1 MGSSLCLLPNRLHP
15 SLLTTE
21 PGLLTYHSVHVTND
35 DRGRSGVAWT
45 QEVTVVLGDVAV
57 QLLQGGKVTVSRAE
71 DRGKGGSQAVHS
83 SFLRSPL
90 PPPFSSRWM
99 DALRPCPS

>member
-1 MGSSLCLLPNRLHP
+1 ML
-15 SLLTTE
+15 
-21 PGLLTYHSVHVTND
+21 
-35 DRGRSGVAWT
+35 
-45 QEVTVVLGDVAV
+45 LGDMVV

-71 DRGKGGSQAVHS
+71 DPEKGGSHAVHS

-99 DALRPCPS
+99 DAPRPCPS